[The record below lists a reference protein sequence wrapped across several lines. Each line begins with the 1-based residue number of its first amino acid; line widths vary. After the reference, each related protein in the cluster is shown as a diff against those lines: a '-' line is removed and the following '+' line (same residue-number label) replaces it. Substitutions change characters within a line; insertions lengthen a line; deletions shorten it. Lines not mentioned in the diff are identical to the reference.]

1 LFSGRHFWGR
11 RANQN
16 GIPLDRGRP
25 VGDNPLPVG
34 PHGELVTETGRRP
47 MKHSERR
54 VEDVVIIDLDG
65 KLTLGAG
72 DVQLRQIM
80 ADLMDRK
87 ETRILLNLAK
97 VSYMDSA
104 GTGELVAAYTTCNN
118 NGASLKLLNL
128 TAKVRDLLM
137 FTQLISVFED
147 YSDTAEAVHSFNE

>member
-1 LFSGRHFWGR
+1 
-11 RANQN
+11 
-16 GIPLDRGRP
+16 
-25 VGDNPLPVG
+25 
-34 PHGELVTETGRRP
+34 

-54 VEDVVIIDLDG
+54 VEDVVIVDLDG

-80 ADLMDRK
+80 TDLMDRK
-87 ETRILLNLAK
+87 ETKILLNLAK

-104 GTGELVAAYTTCNN
+104 GTGELVAAYTSCNN

-137 FTQLISVFED
+137 FTQLISVFAD